1 MVQAFGGSLRALDY
15 PVHGKPSTIKN
26 SQSGIFEGFPETF
39 AAGRYHSFCANPD
52 DLPSCLRATAHSEDG
67 AIMAVEH
74 VDFPAAGV
82 QFQPESILT
91 LNDELGL
98 KLIDNV
104 VRKLAGGE

>member
-1 MVQAFGGSLRALDY
+1 
-15 PVHGKPSTIKN
+15 
-26 SQSGIFEGFPETF
+26 
-39 AAGRYHSFCANPD
+39 
-52 DLPSCLRATAHSEDG
+52 
-67 AIMAVEH
+67 MAVEH